1 MLRVS
6 PALASHGVCFAV
18 CALSPASALHF
29 AQHKCT
35 QGSSGR
41 FLGTPGTRIARTS
54 WLPSL
59 LPPSRAE
66 TEPAALPP
74 ISLLSRH
81 SPQPPQQRA
90 PLRGQPWKP
99 GSTTSAPA
107 ERQRLMETQPSSA
120 SASTSQ
126 QPPQE
131 LAEPAGQAQSVPA
144 EPSVASP
151 KASRKQPPYKL
162 DGRMVSPRTLKVH
175 FDEHGSLPDNITD
188 LNGEP
193 LAMMLQSALHSP
205 SQPWGQPPP
214 SLKHRATSLALSRS
228 RHRPKLPPS
237 PAAGRTSLRR
247 SSKSVTEP
255 LNASTAKMGT
265 RSQPTLPARRRHSL
279 RRPALPRHSLHPT
292 QPRGMPA
299 TRTHTQPRQTISLL
313 TQPRTS
319 VTCAPRW
326 QPCSLPSAAAPGA
339 DGGHDGPA
347 AAAAAAA
354 ALSSRADSSE
364 GQALQQVTCA
374 IVSGCGIHCR

>member
-1 MLRVS
+1 M
-6 PALASHGVCFAV
+6 CFAV

-54 WLPSL
+54 WFPSL
-59 LPPSRAE
+59 ASKPRRDRARSPAADRRRNSAEGEPS
-66 TEPAALPP
+66 TPEPAQPSETADQPAEQTQPAAPSAEGTPERAALEAWFNN
-74 ISLLSRH
+74 LS
-81 SPQPPQQRA
+81 
-90 PLRGQPWKP
+90 
-99 GSTTSAPA
+99 PA
-107 ERQRLMETQPSSA
+107 ERQRLMETQPSST
-120 SASTSQ
+120 SASSPQ

-131 LAEPAGQAQSVPA
+131 PAEPTGQAQSVPA

-162 DGRMVSPRTLKVH
+162 DGRMVSPRTLKAH

-193 LAMMLQSALHSP
+193 LAMNA
-205 SQPWGQPPP
+205 
-214 SLKHRATSLALSRS
+214 AVSLALTIAAMGPATPKPKTSGNLASS

-265 RSQPTLPARRRHSL
+265 RSQPTLPPRRRRSL
-279 RRPALPRHSLHPT
+279 RRPALPTHSLHPT
-292 QPRGMPA
+292 QPRSVPA
-299 TRTHTQPRQTISLL
+299 TRTHTQ
-313 TQPRTS
+313 
-319 VTCAPRW
+319 
-326 QPCSLPSAAAPGA
+326 SAF
-339 DGGHDGPA
+339 
-347 AAAAAAA
+347 
-354 ALSSRADSSE
+354 
-364 GQALQQVTCA
+364 
-374 IVSGCGIHCR
+374 